1 MSKTFLAILIGALLV
16 SGALYITN
24 PKEGLQAN
32 NDNWLVEEEEKDE
45 LNEEE
50 KNEDTEEE
58 KNEPTEE
65 VEKEGKGLTELVDCL
80 AEEGVVIYG
89 SRTCPACAQLAE
101 SFGGYEEIE
110 SIYVECTEDYDRCGK
125 EKTTGWVPEIQIKG
139 ELYEGGR
146 SPASLAEEA
155 GCDF

>member
-1 MSKTFLAILIGALLV
+1 MV

-24 PKEGLQAN
+24 PNDSLQVN
-32 NDNWLVEEEEKDE
+32 NDSQPTEEEEPSALSE
-45 LNEEE
+45 QNGEERAD
-50 KNEDTEEE
+50 EDTEGEE
-58 KNEPTEE
+58 KEPN
-65 VEKEGKGLTELVDCL
+65 EGKGLTELIACL
-80 AEEGVVIYG
+80 EREGVVIYG

-101 SFGGYEEIE
+101 GFGGYEEIE
-110 SIYVECTEDYDRCGK
+110 SIYVECTEDYARCGE

-146 SPASLAEEA
+146 SPGSIAEEA